1 MRTGA
6 GLAKC
11 GMAILPMTLHEQDA
25 RVRSLY
31 ISNRPPPD
39 QTLKDYSADPIY
51 WFATCVQVTK
61 AILNLSTFIEGRF
74 RPNPWK

>member
-25 RVRSLY
+25 RARSLY
-31 ISNRPPPD
+31 ISNGLPPD
-39 QTLKDYSADPIY
+39 QIHKDYSADHIY
-51 WFATCVQVTK
+51 GLATYVQVTG
-61 AILNLSTFIEGRF
+61 NR
-74 RPNPWK
+74 